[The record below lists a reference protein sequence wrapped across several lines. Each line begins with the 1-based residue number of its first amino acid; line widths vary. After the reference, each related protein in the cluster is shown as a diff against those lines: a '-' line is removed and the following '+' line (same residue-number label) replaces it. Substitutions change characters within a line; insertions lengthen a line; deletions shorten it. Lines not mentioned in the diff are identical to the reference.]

1 MYALTFLGALIFV
14 PAIGAISDSMTSKLL
29 VRFGGSVAVCAY
41 VRAPA
46 TNGQSRER
54 IQGLWMESG
63 K

>member
-1 MYALTFLGALIFV
+1 MYALTLFGAPVFV
-14 PAIGAISDSMTSKLL
+14 PAIGATGGSMTFGLFAMFCRL
-29 VRFGGSVAVCAY
+29 AGMCARFC
-41 VRAPA
+41 APA